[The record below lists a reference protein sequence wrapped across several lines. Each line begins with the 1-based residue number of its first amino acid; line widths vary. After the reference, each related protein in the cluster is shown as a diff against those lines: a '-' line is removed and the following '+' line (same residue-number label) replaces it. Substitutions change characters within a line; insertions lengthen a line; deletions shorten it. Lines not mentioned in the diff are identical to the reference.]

1 MELTIA
7 TEKNLLSISLKTVD
21 FSKIDFFSRASLRII
36 STIKKASRLMSL
48 CSAETLTR
56 CETSWQMMIGLSTA
70 WLRFESD
77 LTTSDDEFSDDIWA
91 NKFDD
96 DTDDDKD
103 EFEEADESEVFEDC
117 DEKVRLC
124 LLSDWLI
131 EWLLGLR

>member
-1 MELTIA
+1 
-7 TEKNLLSISLKTVD
+7 
-21 FSKIDFFSRASLRII
+21 
-36 STIKKASRLMSL
+36 
-48 CSAETLTR
+48 
-56 CETSWQMMIGLSTA
+56 MMIGLSTA